1 MSPAKFS
8 LANTI
13 STVKDRDSQDM
24 CALRTINRT
33 LVIFFNVSDRLES
46 QLDFAQGGHFLGILR
61 AGNGRRHISELG
73 GELSSL
79 GKAASGGDCCS
90 LCWEDP
96 GMGAVAIVIR

>member
-1 MSPAKFS
+1 M
-8 LANTI
+8 
-13 STVKDRDSQDM
+13 KDRNSQDM
-24 CALRTINRT
+24 HTLRTINHT

-46 QLDFAQGGHFLGILR
+46 QLYFAQGGHVLGILR
-61 AGNGRRHISELG
+61 AGNGRHYISELG
-73 GELSSL
+73 GELLSL